1 MESNATLRRWMIAC
15 VGTWLFISTLVG
27 LWQWGHAR
35 SQYRA
40 SEENALRFTARRFAW
55 NLSKCSLEELDN
67 KLQDNL
73 QGGSGLEATLEKNV
87 SAGLLGDGAKDLP
100 MRESD
105 APMVVEQGPIAWQ
118 FQAGSGY
125 RIQVDILF
133 KAEDGRFHSLRI
145 SRPAAD
151 ASLWIWGALLPWAVL
166 TISGAALLIYVL
178 RVPNLP
184 AIEVYQS
191 LLKWAD
197 ESSRQVKSHTG
208 DVVANVA
215 LRLPD
220 DFGELED
227 ELNKSHAVS
236 MQKAQ
241 VLYDEIFRTTR
252 VLNSMLEGVVAVDRS
267 LRILAANPAA
277 RDLLAMSAEPVPG
290 RLLVELV
297 RFPKLTSMVE
307 QTLKSQRK
315 LEGDVEVG
323 SSNRRYLRI
332 RLLPLPGDRGPIG
345 VLITV
350 SDETRLK
357 RLEGMRR
364 DFIANVSHEL
374 KTPLAAIK
382 AYAETLLLG
391 ALEDQEKNVQFVER
405 ISQQAERLD
414 GLIRDMLQLARV
426 QSGNLPLNS
435 QEFAVMPAL
444 KTCVE
449 SHRVI
454 GEAKGVQVL
463 LVSSDAES
471 PGDRELIIR
480 GDYEAFIT
488 IMNNVI
494 GNAVRYTDAG
504 GKVSVSVQ
512 ASEPWVIVKVR
523 DTGIGI
529 ASEDHERIFERFYRV
544 DKART
549 PERGGTGLG
558 LAIVKHLVKASGGEI
573 RLQSELG
580 VGSTFDVLFPGAF
593 SGDRDSEP

>member
-1 MESNATLRRWMIAC
+1 MQTIA
-15 VGTWLFISTLVG
+15 
-27 LWQWGHAR
+27 A
-35 SQYRA
+35 
-40 SEENALRFTARRFAW
+40 
-55 NLSKCSLEELDN
+55 
-67 KLQDNL
+67 
-73 QGGSGLEATLEKNV
+73 
-87 SAGLLGDGAKDLP
+87 
-100 MRESD
+100 
-105 APMVVEQGPIAWQ
+105 
-118 FQAGSGY
+118 
-125 RIQVDILF
+125 
-133 KAEDGRFHSLRI
+133 
-145 SRPAAD
+145 
-151 ASLWIWGALLPWAVL
+151 
-166 TISGAALLIYVL
+166 
-178 RVPNLP
+178 
-184 AIEVYQS
+184 YQS

-197 ESSRQVKSHTG
+197 ESSQQLRSFAGEKRQRVLLK
-208 DVVANVA
+208 
-215 LRLPD
+215 LPEI
-220 DFGELED
+220 FGELED
-227 ELNKSHAVS
+227 ELNKSH
-236 MQKAQ
+236 
-241 VLYDEIFRTTR
+241 EISIEKVESLFEELLRTTR

-277 RDLLAMSAEPVPG
+277 RELLAMSADPVPG

-323 SSNRRYLRI
+323 SANRRYLRI
-332 RLLPLPGDRGPIG
+332 RLLPLPGDRGPMG

-391 ALEDQEKNVQFVER
+391 ALEDQQKNVQFVER

-414 GLIRDMLQLARV
+414 GLIRDMLQLARA
-426 QSGNLPLNS
+426 QSGNLPLNA
-435 QEFAVMPAL
+435 QEFTVLPAL
-444 KTCVE
+444 NTCVE

-454 GEAKGVQVL
+454 AESKGVRVMLATPDQ
-463 LVSSDAES
+463 EF
-471 PGDRELIIR
+471 IIR

-494 GNAVRYTDAG
+494 SNAVRYTDSG
-504 GKVSVSVQ
+504 GEVNVSVR
-512 ASEPWVIVKVR
+512 ASEPWVVVKVS

-529 ASEDHERIFERFYRV
+529 AADDHERIFERFYRV

-580 VGSTFDVLFPGAF
+580 VGSTFEILFPGIYGEE
-593 SGDRDSEP
+593 SDL

>member
-1 MESNATLRRWMIAC
+1 
-15 VGTWLFISTLVG
+15 
-27 LWQWGHAR
+27 
-35 SQYRA
+35 
-40 SEENALRFTARRFAW
+40 
-55 NLSKCSLEELDN
+55 LDS

-73 QGGSGLEATLEKNV
+73 QGNSGLEATLKKNV
-87 SAGLLGDGAKDLP
+87 SSGLLGDGFRDEP
-100 MRESD
+100 MREAND
-105 APMVVEQGPIAWQ
+105 PMVMELGPITWQ
-118 FQAGSGY
+118 YQAATGY
-125 RIQVDILF
+125 RTMIDILF

-151 ASLWIWGALLPWAVL
+151 ASLWIWGALLPWGLLAV
-166 TISGAALLIYVL
+166 SGAGLLLYVL
-178 RVPNLP
+178 RVPNLQTIQ
-184 AIEVYQS
+184 AYQA
-191 LLKWAD
+191 LLQWAND
-197 ESSRQVKSHTG
+197 SSQQVRSHTG
-208 DVVANVA
+208 ESARPLQV
-215 LRLPD
+215 RLPEA
-220 DFGELED
+220 FGELED
-227 ELNKSHAVS
+227 ELNKGQSLTLE
-236 MQKAQ
+236 KIQ
-241 VLYDEIFRTTR
+241 VLFDEILRTKR
-252 VLNSMLEGVVAVDRS
+252 VLNSMLEGVVAVDPA

-315 LEGDVEVG
+315 LEGDVEIG

-332 RLLPLPGDRGPIG
+332 RLLPLPGERGPIG

-350 SDETRLK
+350 SDETRIK
-357 RLEGMRR
+357 RLENMRR

-382 AYAETLLLG
+382 AYAETLLMG
-391 ALEDQEKNVQFVER
+391 ALEDQDKNVQFVER

-414 GLIRDMLQLARV
+414 GLIRDMLQLARA
-426 QSGNLPLNS
+426 QSGNLPLNA
-435 QEFAVMPAL
+435 QEFAVLPAL
-444 KTCVE
+444 ATCID

-454 GEAKGVQVL
+454 GEAKGVSVWL
-463 LVSSDAES
+463 S
-471 PGDRELIIR
+471 PGDSEWLAR

-488 IMNNVI
+488 VMNNVI

-504 GKVSVSVQ
+504 GEVRVSVTANEPWIVIKVS
-512 ASEPWVIVKVR
+512 

-529 ASEDHERIFERFYRV
+529 AAEDHERVFERFYRV

-558 LAIVKHLVKASGGEI
+558 LAIVKHLVRASGGEI

-580 VGSTFDVLFPGAF
+580 KGSTFEISFPGVF
-593 SGDRDSEP
+593 SK

>member
-15 VGTWLFISTLVG
+15 LGTWLFISLLVG

-55 NLSKCSLEELDN
+55 NLSKCSLAELDA
-67 KLQDNL
+67 KLQENL
-73 QGGSGLEATLEKNV
+73 QGGAGLEATLEKNV
-87 SAGLLGDGAKDLP
+87 SSGLLGDGAKDLP
-100 MRESD
+100 MREPD
-105 APMVVEQGPIAWQ
+105 LPMVVEQGPILWQ
-118 FQAGSGY
+118 YATDQGY

-133 KAEDGRFHSLRI
+133 KAEDGLFHSLRI
-145 SRPAAD
+145 SRQAAD
-151 ASLWIWGALLPWAVL
+151 ASLWIWGALLPWFVL
-166 TISGAALLIYVL
+166 ALSGAILLTYVL

-184 AIEVYQS
+184 TIEAYQS
-191 LLKWAD
+191 MLRWTS
-197 ESSRQVKSHTG
+197 ESSQQVNSYTG
-208 DVVANVA
+208 DAIKNVA

-220 DFGELED
+220 NFGELED
-227 ELNKSHAVS
+227 ELNKSHTVS

-241 VLYDEIFRTTR
+241 ALYDEIFRTTR

-323 SSNRRYLRI
+323 SSNRRFLRI
-332 RLLPLPGDRGPIG
+332 RLLPLPGDRGPMG

-350 SDETRLK
+350 SDETRIK

-444 KTCVE
+444 TTCVD

-454 GEAKGVQVL
+454 GEAKGVRVL
-463 LVSSDAES
+463 LAPGDAE
-471 PGDRELIIR
+471 LIAR
-480 GDYEAFIT
+480 GDHEAFIT

-504 GKVSVSVQ
+504 GEVNVSVK
-512 ASEPWVIVKVR
+512 ASEPWIAVRVR

-529 ASEDHERIFERFYRV
+529 AAEDHERIFERFYRV

-580 VGSTFDVLFPGAF
+580 VGSTFEVLFPGVF
-593 SGDRDSEP
+593 PNDSDLEA

>member
-1 MESNATLRRWMIAC
+1 MDSNGTLRRWLIAC
-15 VGTWLFISTLVG
+15 LGTWLVLSVLLG
-27 LWQWGHAR
+27 LWQWGQAR
-35 SQYRA
+35 SQFRA
-40 SEENALRFTARRFAW
+40 SEENGLQLTARTLAG
-55 NLSKCSLEELDN
+55 SLATSSFEQLDSR
-67 KLQDNL
+67 LQETL
-73 QGGSGLEATLEKNV
+73 RGGIGLEAVLKKDV
-87 SAGLLGDGAKDLP
+87 SRELAGVRSGDERLVDPASPL
-100 MRESD
+100 
-105 APMVVEQGPIAWQ
+105 VLEQGPITWQ
-118 FQAGSGY
+118 YQSEQGY
-125 RIQVDILF
+125 RILTDIF
-133 KAEDGRFHSLRI
+133 FRTDDGRFHSLRV

-151 ASLWIWGALLPWAVL
+151 ASFWI
-166 TISGAALLIYVL
+166 GAALVPWGILSCLGAVLLLYVL
-178 RVPNLP
+178 RVPNMQTIT
-184 AIEVYQS
+184 AYQS

-197 ESSRQVKSHTG
+197 ESSQQ
-208 DVVANVA
+208 
-215 LRLPD
+215 LRSYDGQKTQRKQLKLPEI
-220 DFGELED
+220 FGELED
-227 ELNKSHAVS
+227 ELNKSHAISSEKVES
-236 MQKAQ
+236 
-241 VLYDEIFRTTR
+241 LFEELLRTTR

-277 RDLLAMSAEPVPG
+277 RELLAMSADPVPG

-323 SSNRRYLRI
+323 STNRRYLRI
-332 RLLPLPGDRGPIG
+332 RLLPLPGDRDPMG

-414 GLIRDMLQLARV
+414 GLIRDMLQLARA
-426 QSGNLPLNS
+426 QSGNLPLNA
-435 QEFAVMPAL
+435 QEFSVLPAL
-444 KTCVE
+444 TTCVE

-454 GEAKGVQVL
+454 GEAKGVRVML
-463 LVSSDAES
+463 ATLDGEF
-471 PGDRELIIR
+471 IIR

-494 GNAVRYTDAG
+494 SNAVRYTDSG
-504 GKVSVSVQ
+504 GEVNVSVRVSESWVVVKVS
-512 ASEPWVIVKVR
+512 

-529 ASEDHERIFERFYRV
+529 AAEDHERIFERFYRV

-580 VGSTFDVLFPGAF
+580 MGSTFEILFPGIY
-593 SGDRDSEP
+593 GEDRDL

>member
-15 VGTWLFISTLVG
+15 LGTWLFISLLVG

-55 NLSKCSLEELDN
+55 NLSKCSLAELDA
-67 KLQDNL
+67 KLQENL
-73 QGGSGLEATLEKNV
+73 QGGAGLEATLEKNV
-87 SAGLLGDGAKDLP
+87 SSGLLGDGAKDLP

-105 APMVVEQGPIAWQ
+105 SPMVVEQGPILWQ
-118 FQAGSGY
+118 YATDQGY

-133 KAEDGRFHSLRI
+133 KAEDGLFHSLRF
-145 SRPAAD
+145 SRQAAD
-151 ASLWIWGALLPWAVL
+151 ASLWIWGALLPWFVL
-166 TISGAALLIYVL
+166 ALSGAILLTYVL

-184 AIEVYQS
+184 TIDAYQAM
-191 LLKWAD
+191 LRWTG
-197 ESSRQVKSHTG
+197 ESSQQVNSYTG
-208 DVVANVA
+208 DAIKNVA

-220 DFGELED
+220 NFGELED
-227 ELNKSHAVS
+227 ELNKSHTVS

-241 VLYDEIFRTTR
+241 ALYDEIFRTTR

-323 SSNRRYLRI
+323 SSNRRFLRI
-332 RLLPLPGDRGPIG
+332 RLLPLPGDRGPMG

-350 SDETRLK
+350 SDETRIK

-444 KTCVE
+444 TTCVD

-454 GEAKGVQVL
+454 GEAKGVRVL
-463 LVSSDAES
+463 LAPGDAE
-471 PGDRELIIR
+471 LIAR
-480 GDYEAFIT
+480 GDHEAFIT

-504 GKVSVSVQ
+504 GEVNVSVK
-512 ASEPWVIVKVR
+512 ASEPWIAVRVR

-529 ASEDHERIFERFYRV
+529 AAEDHERIFERFYRV

-580 VGSTFDVLFPGAF
+580 VGSTFEVLFPGVF
-593 SGDRDSEP
+593 PNDSDLEA

>member
-1 MESNATLRRWMIAC
+1 
-15 VGTWLFISTLVG
+15 
-27 LWQWGHAR
+27 
-35 SQYRA
+35 
-40 SEENALRFTARRFAW
+40 
-55 NLSKCSLEELDN
+55 
-67 KLQDNL
+67 
-73 QGGSGLEATLEKNV
+73 
-87 SAGLLGDGAKDLP
+87 
-100 MRESD
+100 
-105 APMVVEQGPIAWQ
+105 
-118 FQAGSGY
+118 
-125 RIQVDILF
+125 VDILF

-151 ASLWIWGALLPWAVL
+151 ASLWIWGALLPLAVL
-166 TISGAALLIYVL
+166 TISGASLLIYVL

-184 AIEVYQS
+184 AIEAYQA
-191 LLKWAD
+191 LLRWASD
-197 ESSRQVKSHTG
+197 SSRQVKGHAG
-208 DVVANVA
+208 DEAANVV

-220 DFGELED
+220 EFGELED

-241 VLYDEIFRTTR
+241 VLYDQIFRTTR

-391 ALEDQEKNVQFVER
+391 AIEDQEKNVQFVER

-444 KTCVE
+444 ATCVE

-454 GEAKGVQVL
+454 GEAKGVRVL
-463 LVSSDAES
+463 LAPVDAEV
-471 PGDRELIIR
+471 PGNAGLPSNTGLGGSAELIVR

-504 GKVSVSVQ
+504 GQVNVSVQ
-512 ASEPWVIVKVR
+512 ANEPWVSVMVR

-529 ASEDHERIFERFYRV
+529 ASEDHDRIFERFYRV

-573 RLQSELG
+573 RLKSELG
-580 VGSTFDVLFPGAF
+580 VGSTFEVLFPGAF
-593 SGDRDSEP
+593 SSDRDLEP

>member
-55 NLSKCSLEELDN
+55 SLSKCSLEELDT
-67 KLQDNL
+67 KLQENL

-87 SAGLLGDGAKDLP
+87 SAGLLGDGVKDLP

-166 TISGAALLIYVL
+166 TISGAVLLIYVL

-184 AIEVYQS
+184 VIEVYQS

-197 ESSRQVKSHTG
+197 ESSRQVRSHTG
-208 DVVANVA
+208 DVVTNVA

-374 KTPLAAIK
+374 KTPLSLIRLFG
-382 AYAETLLLG
+382 ELLLLDRAQSPEKRKQYLSIIVGESERLTALIENVLDFARLERGKASYDFAVSDLCEVVQRSVDIYKFRAERENVTLNLKLPSAPLLARIDKRALELAVMNLIDNALKYAKDG
-391 ALEDQEKNVQFVER
+391 ALVDVECDESSTGTFV
-405 ISQQAERLD
+405 
-414 GLIRDMLQLARV
+414 
-426 QSGNLPLNS
+426 
-435 QEFAVMPAL
+435 
-444 KTCVE
+444 
-449 SHRVI
+449 
-454 GEAKGVQVL
+454 
-463 LVSSDAES
+463 
-471 PGDRELIIR
+471 
-480 GDYEAFIT
+480 
-488 IMNNVI
+488 
-494 GNAVRYTDAG
+494 
-504 GKVSVSVQ
+504 KVSDYG
-512 ASEPWVIVKVR
+512 P
-523 DTGIGI
+523 GIPR
-529 ASEDHERIFERFYRV
+529 HEQTRIFERFFRGSSADETRARGSGIGLSLVRHIAQAHGGRV
-544 DKART
+544 RVSSPIHPDG
-549 PERGGTGLG
+549 RGTSFT
-558 LAIVKHLVKASGGEI
+558 I
-573 RLQSELG
+573 ELG
-580 VGSTFDVLFPGAF
+580 KRIPIAEG
-593 SGDRDSEP
+593 

>member
-1 MESNATLRRWMIAC
+1 
-15 VGTWLFISTLVG
+15 
-27 LWQWGHAR
+27 
-35 SQYRA
+35 
-40 SEENALRFTARRFAW
+40 
-55 NLSKCSLEELDN
+55 
-67 KLQDNL
+67 
-73 QGGSGLEATLEKNV
+73 
-87 SAGLLGDGAKDLP
+87 
-100 MRESD
+100 
-105 APMVVEQGPIAWQ
+105 
-118 FQAGSGY
+118 
-125 RIQVDILF
+125 
-133 KAEDGRFHSLRI
+133 
-145 SRPAAD
+145 
-151 ASLWIWGALLPWAVL
+151 
-166 TISGAALLIYVL
+166 
-178 RVPNLP
+178 
-184 AIEVYQS
+184 
-191 LLKWAD
+191 
-197 ESSRQVKSHTG
+197 
-208 DVVANVA
+208 
-215 LRLPD
+215 
-220 DFGELED
+220 LED
-227 ELNKSHAVS
+227 ELNKSH
-236 MQKAQ
+236 
-241 VLYDEIFRTTR
+241 EISIEKVESLFEELLRTTR

-277 RDLLAMSAEPVPG
+277 RELLAMSADPVPG

-323 SSNRRYLRI
+323 SANRRYLRI
-332 RLLPLPGDRGPIG
+332 RLLPLPGDRGPMG

-391 ALEDQEKNVQFVER
+391 ALEDQQKNVQFVER

-414 GLIRDMLQLARV
+414 GLIRDMLQLARA
-426 QSGNLPLNS
+426 QSGNLPLNA
-435 QEFAVMPAL
+435 QEFTVLPAL
-444 KTCVE
+444 NTCVE

-454 GEAKGVQVL
+454 AESKGVRVMLATPDQ
-463 LVSSDAES
+463 EF
-471 PGDRELIIR
+471 IIR

-494 GNAVRYTDAG
+494 SNAVRYTDSG
-504 GKVSVSVQ
+504 GEVNVSVR
-512 ASEPWVIVKVR
+512 ASEPWVVVKVS

-529 ASEDHERIFERFYRV
+529 AADDHERIFERFYRV

-580 VGSTFDVLFPGAF
+580 VGSTFEILFPGIYGEE
-593 SGDRDSEP
+593 SDL

>member
-15 VGTWLFISTLVG
+15 LGTWLFISLLVG

-55 NLSKCSLEELDN
+55 NLSKCSLAELDA
-67 KLQDNL
+67 KLQENL
-73 QGGSGLEATLEKNV
+73 QGGAGLEATLEKNV
-87 SAGLLGDGAKDLP
+87 SSGLLGDGAKDLP

-105 APMVVEQGPIAWQ
+105 SPMVVEQGPILWQ
-118 FQAGSGY
+118 YATDQGY

-133 KAEDGRFHSLRI
+133 KAEDGLFHSLRI
-145 SRPAAD
+145 SRQAAD
-151 ASLWIWGALLPWAVL
+151 ASLWIWGALLPWFVL
-166 TISGAALLIYVL
+166 ALSGAILLTYVL

-184 AIEVYQS
+184 TIEAYQS
-191 LLKWAD
+191 MLRWTS
-197 ESSRQVKSHTG
+197 ESSQQVNSYTG
-208 DVVANVA
+208 DAIKNVA

-220 DFGELED
+220 NFGELED
-227 ELNKSHAVS
+227 ELNKSHTVS

-241 VLYDEIFRTTR
+241 ALYDEIFRTTR

-323 SSNRRYLRI
+323 SSNRRFLRI
-332 RLLPLPGDRGPIG
+332 RLLPLPGDRGPMG

-350 SDETRLK
+350 SDETRIK

-444 KTCVE
+444 TTCVD

-454 GEAKGVQVL
+454 GEAKGVRVL
-463 LVSSDAES
+463 LAPGDAE
-471 PGDRELIIR
+471 LIAR
-480 GDYEAFIT
+480 GDHEAFIT

-504 GKVSVSVQ
+504 GEVNVSVK
-512 ASEPWVIVKVR
+512 ASEPWIAVRVR

-529 ASEDHERIFERFYRV
+529 AAEDHERIFERFYRV

-580 VGSTFDVLFPGAF
+580 VGSTFEVLFPGVF
-593 SGDRDSEP
+593 PNDSDLEA

>member
-15 VGTWLFISTLVG
+15 LGTWLFISLMVG

-55 NLSKCSLEELDN
+55 NLSKCSLAELDT
-67 KLQDNL
+67 KLQENL
-73 QGGSGLEATLEKNV
+73 QGGAGLEATLERNV
-87 SAGLLGDGAKDLP
+87 SSGLLGDGAKDLP
-100 MRESD
+100 IREPD
-105 APMVVEQGPIAWQ
+105 APMVVEQGPILWQ
-118 FQAGSGY
+118 YVTDQGY

-145 SRPAAD
+145 SRQAAD
-151 ASLWIWGALLPWAVL
+151 ASLWVWGALLPWFVL
-166 TISGAALLIYVL
+166 ALSGAILLIYVL

-184 AIEVYQS
+184 TIEAYQS
-191 LLKWAD
+191 MLRWTS
-197 ESSRQVKSHTG
+197 ESSQQVRSYAG
-208 DVVANVA
+208 DGISSLA

-220 DFGELED
+220 QFGELED
-227 ELNKSHAVS
+227 ELNKSHTIS

-241 VLYDEIFRTTR
+241 ALYDEIFRTTR

-323 SSNRRYLRI
+323 SSNRRFLRI
-332 RLLPLPGDRGPIG
+332 RLLPLPGDRGPMG

-350 SDETRLK
+350 SDETRIK

-444 KTCVE
+444 TTCVE

-463 LVSSDAES
+463 LA
-471 PGDRELIIR
+471 PGDADLIVR
-480 GDYEAFIT
+480 GDHEAFIT

-504 GKVSVSVQ
+504 GEVNVSVK
-512 ASEPWVIVKVR
+512 ASEPWIAVRVR

-529 ASEDHERIFERFYRV
+529 AAEDHERIFERFYRV

-580 VGSTFDVLFPGAF
+580 VGSTFEVLFPGVFAN
-593 SGDRDSEP
+593 DSDMEA

>member
-1 MESNATLRRWMIAC
+1 MDSNATLRRWLIAC
-15 VGTWLFISTLVG
+15 LGTWLLLSVLVG
-27 LWQWGHAR
+27 VWQWVQVR

-40 SEENALRFTARRFAW
+40 SEENGLRLAARTLAG
-55 NLSKCSLEELDN
+55 SLARSSFEQLDN
-67 KLQDNL
+67 RLQETL
-73 QGGSGLEATLEKNV
+73 RGGLGLEAVLKKDV
-87 SAGLLGDGAKDLP
+87 SRELAGGSNGDQRWVDP
-100 MRESD
+100 VS
-105 APMVVEQGPIAWQ
+105 PVVLEQGPITWQ
-118 FQAGSGY
+118 YQSAHGY
-125 RIQVDILF
+125 RILTDIF
-133 KAEDGRFHSLRI
+133 FRTDDGRFHSLRV
-145 SRPAAD
+145 SRPAD
-151 ASLWIWGALLPWAVL
+151 GSLWLGGALVPWVVLTCLGAVL
-166 TISGAALLIYVL
+166 IFYVL
-178 RVPNLP
+178 RLPNMQTI
-184 AIEVYQS
+184 AAYQS

-197 ESSRQVKSHTG
+197 ESSQQLRSFAGEKRQRVLLK
-208 DVVANVA
+208 
-215 LRLPD
+215 LPEI
-220 DFGELED
+220 FGELED
-227 ELNKSHAVS
+227 ELNKSH
-236 MQKAQ
+236 
-241 VLYDEIFRTTR
+241 EISIEKVESLFEELLRTTR

-277 RDLLAMSAEPVPG
+277 RELLAMSADPVPG

-323 SSNRRYLRI
+323 SANRRYLRI
-332 RLLPLPGDRGPIG
+332 RLLPLPGDRGPMG

-391 ALEDQEKNVQFVER
+391 ALEDQQKNVQFVER

-414 GLIRDMLQLARV
+414 GLIRDMLQLARA
-426 QSGNLPLNS
+426 QSGNLPLNA
-435 QEFAVMPAL
+435 QEFTVLPAL
-444 KTCVE
+444 NTCVE

-454 GEAKGVQVL
+454 AESKGVRVMLATPDQ
-463 LVSSDAES
+463 EF
-471 PGDRELIIR
+471 IIR

-494 GNAVRYTDAG
+494 SNAVRYTDSG
-504 GKVSVSVQ
+504 GEVNVSVR
-512 ASEPWVIVKVR
+512 ASEPWVVVKVS

-529 ASEDHERIFERFYRV
+529 AADDHERIFERFYRV

-580 VGSTFDVLFPGAF
+580 VGSTFEILFPGIYGEE
-593 SGDRDSEP
+593 SDL

>member
-1 MESNATLRRWMIAC
+1 MDSNGTLRRWLIAC
-15 VGTWLFISTLVG
+15 LGTWLVLSVLLG
-27 LWQWGHAR
+27 LWQWGQAR
-35 SQYRA
+35 SQFRA
-40 SEENALRFTARRFAW
+40 SEENGLQLTARTLAG
-55 NLSKCSLEELDN
+55 SLATSSFEQLDSR
-67 KLQDNL
+67 LQETL
-73 QGGSGLEATLEKNV
+73 RGGIGLEAVLKKDV
-87 SAGLLGDGAKDLP
+87 SRELAGVRSGDERLVDPASPL
-100 MRESD
+100 
-105 APMVVEQGPIAWQ
+105 VLEQGPITWQ
-118 FQAGSGY
+118 YQSEQGY
-125 RIQVDILF
+125 RILTDIF
-133 KAEDGRFHSLRI
+133 FRTDDGRFHSLRV

-151 ASLWIWGALLPWAVL
+151 ASFWI
-166 TISGAALLIYVL
+166 GAALVPWGVLSCLGAVLLLYVL
-178 RVPNLP
+178 RVPNMQTIT
-184 AIEVYQS
+184 AYQS
-191 LLKWAD
+191 LHKWAD
-197 ESSRQVKSHTG
+197 ESSQQ
-208 DVVANVA
+208 
-215 LRLPD
+215 LRSYDGQKTQRKQLKLPEI
-220 DFGELED
+220 FGELED
-227 ELNKSHAVS
+227 ELNKSHAISSEKVES
-236 MQKAQ
+236 
-241 VLYDEIFRTTR
+241 LFEELLRTTR

-277 RDLLAMSAEPVPG
+277 RELLAMSADPVPG

-323 SSNRRYLRI
+323 STNRRYLRI
-332 RLLPLPGDRGPIG
+332 RLLPLPGDRDPMG

-414 GLIRDMLQLARV
+414 GLIRDMLQLARA
-426 QSGNLPLNS
+426 QSGNLPLNA
-435 QEFAVMPAL
+435 QEFSVLPAL
-444 KTCVE
+444 ITCVE

-454 GEAKGVQVL
+454 GEAKGVRVML
-463 LVSSDAES
+463 ATLDGEF
-471 PGDRELIIR
+471 IIR

-494 GNAVRYTDAG
+494 SNAVRYTDSG
-504 GKVSVSVQ
+504 GEVNVSVR
-512 ASEPWVIVKVR
+512 ASEPWVVVKVS

-529 ASEDHERIFERFYRV
+529 AADDHERIFERFYRV

-580 VGSTFDVLFPGAF
+580 LGSTFEILFPGIYGEE
-593 SGDRDSEP
+593 SDL

>member
-1 MESNATLRRWMIAC
+1 MESNATLRRWTIAC
-15 VGTWLFISTLVG
+15 LGTWLFISLLVG

-55 NLSKCSLEELDN
+55 NLSKCPLNELDG

-73 QGGSGLEATLEKNV
+73 QGGAGLEATLEKNV
-87 SAGLLGDGAKDLP
+87 SAGLLGDGTKDRP
-100 MRESD
+100 MREPDS
-105 APMVVEQGPIAWQ
+105 PMVVEQGPANWQ
-118 FQAGSGY
+118 YQADSGY
-125 RIQVDILF
+125 RLQIDVLF
-133 KAEDGRFHSLRI
+133 KVEDGLYHSLRI

-166 TISGAALLIYVL
+166 TFTGAVLLVYVL

-184 AIEVYQS
+184 TITAYQS
-191 LLKWAD
+191 LLAWA
-197 ESSRQVKSHTG
+197 SQSGQQVKAYKG
-208 DVVANVA
+208 EAGAN
-215 LRLPD
+215 LSLHLPEV
-220 DFGELED
+220 FGELED
-227 ELNKSHAVS
+227 ELNKTHAIS
-236 MQKAQ
+236 IQKAQ
-241 VLYDEIFRTTR
+241 ALYDEIFRTTR
-252 VLNSMLEGVVAVDRS
+252 VLNSMLEGVVAIDRS

-315 LEGDVEVG
+315 LEGDVEIG

-357 RLEGMRR
+357 RLESMRR

-391 ALEDQEKNVQFVER
+391 AIEDQEKNVQFVER

-426 QSGNLPLNS
+426 QSGNLALNA
-435 QEFAVMPAL
+435 QEFSVKAAL
-444 KTCVE
+444 TTCVE

-463 LVSSDAES
+463 LAPVEAE
-471 PGDRELIIR
+471 LVAR

-504 GKVSVSVQ
+504 GEVSVSVKVR
-512 ASEPWVIVKVR
+512 EPWVVVQVR

-529 ASEDHERIFERFYRV
+529 SAEDHERIFERFYRV

-580 VGSTFDVLFPGAF
+580 VGSTFEVSFPGVF
-593 SGDRDSEP
+593 SGPQESEPLEL

>member
-15 VGTWLFISTLVG
+15 LGTWLFLSLLVG

-55 NLSKCSLEELDN
+55 NLSKCSITELDN
-67 KLQDNL
+67 TLQENL
-73 QGGSGLEATLEKNV
+73 QGGAGLEAELKKDVSPERLGGNTLGIA
-87 SAGLLGDGAKDLP
+87 AGDL
-100 MRESD
+100 ES
-105 APMVVEQGPIAWQ
+105 PMVTEQGPISWQ
-118 FQAGSGY
+118 FQDSGSY
-125 RIQVDILF
+125 RMQLDILF
-133 KAEDGRFHSLRI
+133 KAEDGHFHSLRI

-151 ASLWIWGALLPWAVL
+151 AALWIWGALLPWGVL
-166 TISGAALLIYVL
+166 SLSGVAMLVYVL
-178 RVPNLP
+178 RVPNQP
-184 AIEVYQS
+184 TIEAYQE
-191 LLKWAD
+191 LMKWTD
-197 ESSRQVKSHTG
+197 ESASQVRAYSGVELPKIS
-208 DVVANVA
+208 

-220 DFGELED
+220 TFGELQD
-227 ELNKSHAVS
+227 ELNKSHAVA
-236 MQKAQ
+236 MEKTQQ
-241 VLYDEIFRTTR
+241 LYGEIFRTTR
-252 VLNSMLEGVVAVDRS
+252 VLNSMLEGVIAVDS
-267 LRILAANPAA
+267 SFRILAANPAA
-277 RDLLAMSAEPVPG
+277 QALLMMSAEPKPG

-297 RFPKLTSMVE
+297 RFPKLISMLE

-323 SSNRRYLRI
+323 SSSRRYLRI
-332 RLLPLPGDRGPIG
+332 RFLPLPGDQGPSG

-350 SDETRLK
+350 SDETRIK
-357 RLEGMRR
+357 RLEAMRR

-426 QSGNLPLNS
+426 QSGNLPLNA
-435 QEFAVMPAL
+435 QEFAVIPAL
-444 KTCVE
+444 AACVE
-449 SHRVI
+449 SQRVI
-454 GEAKGVQVL
+454 GGAKGVHVE
-463 LVSSDAES
+463 LVPVEDE
-471 PGDRELIIR
+471 IIAR
-480 GDYEAFIT
+480 GDYEAFVT

-494 GNAVRYTDAG
+494 GNAVRYTDDG
-504 GKVSVSVQ
+504 GRVQVSVRGGD
-512 ASEPWVIVKVR
+512 PWVIVTVR
-523 DTGIGI
+523 DSGIGI
-529 ASEDHERIFERFYRV
+529 AKEDHERIFERFYRV

-580 VGSTFDVLFPGAF
+580 KGSTFEILFPGV
-593 SGDRDSEP
+593 SGDGSAPDNS

>member
-1 MESNATLRRWMIAC
+1 MDSNATLRRWLIAC
-15 VGTWLFISTLVG
+15 LGAWLLLSVLAGV
-27 LWQWGHAR
+27 WQWVEAR
-35 SQYRA
+35 SRYRA
-40 SEENALRFTARRFAW
+40 SEEDGLRLTARILAGS
-55 NLSKCSLEELDN
+55 LSASSLEQLEGR
-67 KLQDNL
+67 LQETL
-73 QGGSGLEATLEKNV
+73 RGGLGLEAVLKKDV
-87 SAGLLGDGAKDLP
+87 SRELAGSSNGDEQLGYSKSPL
-100 MRESD
+100 
-105 APMVVEQGPIAWQ
+105 VLEQGPITWQ
-118 FQAGSGY
+118 YQSAQGY
-125 RIQVDILF
+125 RILTDIF
-133 KAEDGRFHSLRI
+133 FRTEDGRFHSLRV
-145 SRPAAD
+145 SRPAAE
-151 ASLWIWGALLPWAVL
+151 ASFWIGGALVPWGVLSCLGAVL
-166 TISGAALLIYVL
+166 MLYVL
-178 RVPNLP
+178 RVPNMQSI
-184 AIEVYQS
+184 AAYQS

-197 ESSRQVKSHTG
+197 ASSQRLRSYDGQKTRQVPLK
-208 DVVANVA
+208 
-215 LRLPD
+215 LPEI
-220 DFGELED
+220 FGELED
-227 ELNKSHAVS
+227 ELNKSHSISIEKVES
-236 MQKAQ
+236 
-241 VLYDEIFRTTR
+241 LFEELLRTTR

-277 RDLLAMSAEPVPG
+277 RELLAMSADPVPG

-323 SSNRRYLRI
+323 STNRRYLRI
-332 RLLPLPGDRGPIG
+332 RLLPLPGDRGPMG

-414 GLIRDMLQLARV
+414 GLIRDMLQLARA
-426 QSGNLPLNS
+426 QSGNLPLNA
-435 QEFAVMPAL
+435 QEFAVLPAL
-444 KTCVE
+444 TTCVE

-454 GEAKGVQVL
+454 GEAKGVRVML
-463 LVSSDAES
+463 TTV
-471 PGDRELIIR
+471 DREFIIR

-494 GNAVRYTDAG
+494 SNAVRYTDSG
-504 GKVSVSVQ
+504 GEVNVSVR
-512 ASEPWVIVKVR
+512 ASEPWVMVKVS

-529 ASEDHERIFERFYRV
+529 AAEDHERIFERFYRV

-573 RLQSELG
+573 RLQSEMG
-580 VGSTFDVLFPGAF
+580 MGSTFEILFPGIYEEE
-593 SGDRDSEP
+593 SDL